1 MTSSSKLN
9 KIVPLDY
16 SELIK
21 NIFGRTIFK
30 KNIFIIYVK
39 LREIHLLHHSVYE
52 NHWWENLIFLS
63 IDLMIF
69 IISGLPAGSFK
80 RCGFQN
86 SNFGATVTGYKLC
99 HRLLPVLRHLAA
111 SASIIW

>member
-9 KIVPLDY
+9 KIVPLVY
-16 SELIK
+16 SELIE
-21 NIFGRTIFK
+21 NIFGRTIFR
-30 KNIFIIYVK
+30 KNICIIYVK

-69 IISGLPAGSFK
+69 IISGLPDLLKDVDFKIQILAPQQLVMIPAVPPTTTCATSF
-80 RCGFQN
+80 
-86 SNFGATVTGYKLC
+86 S
-99 HRLLPVLRHLAA
+99 
-111 SASIIW
+111 S